1 MNSLKKKLLFI
12 AAIFI
17 VAFSFGQN
25 SYLEALKRSINHVAI
40 DSSKNIINH
49 IKSTQL
55 SYNEKANFE
64 YLKANYFKL
73 INEDDLA
80 YKNYLAAKKRYI
92 ILDSISKVAQI
103 NIEMVSLLLAIEN
116 NKIDYNIYIKEFLD
130 YAKTVHDPKIL
141 SEGYM
146 QLGKS
151 FYNSNPKLSID
162 YFFKAL
168 KENENQNEEVY
179 SARIMQ
185 NIGATYASD
194 QLMKLDSALFFY
206 DKAMKIYEKNSLN
219 EYISYIYIN
228 RGVVYKKQQKQEK
241 AISSF
246 LKADSISV
254 KEFKNKNKEIIY
266 GFLANTYKENGNYK
280 KAIEYLEKQK
290 VYQDILDEKEQN
302 KAIIDIDI
310 KYKTVEKEKENK
322 NLKAINFKN
331 KITISI
337 SLLLLFLSVLIGFLS
352 FKNLKNKKKIIEQ
365 QKTIE
370 VNHLVNQL
378 KENQLNE
385 IDKML
390 AIQDKERQKIADEL
404 HDNLGSLLTI
414 LKINF
419 ETLNEQENN
428 ELLYDKTNQIIDE
441 AYNEVRN
448 IAHLK
453 NSGVIGKEG
462 LLLAVKKMAEKM
474 SVPNKIIF
482 NVIPSGLNNRIEN
495 TVEVLL
501 FRIIQE
507 LATNCIKHANASEV
521 NIYLNQYD
529 NEINVMVE
537 DNGKGFESNKIDK
550 NDGIGLK
557 NIERKVEQLL
567 GTFTVDTKK
576 GRGTTIIIDLPL

>member
-1 MNSLKKKLLFI
+1 MIHFKNKLLFT
-12 AAIFI
+12 ATIFI

-25 SYLEALKRSINHVAI
+25 KQLEALKKTINHVAI
-40 DSSKNIINH
+40 DSSKAIING

-55 SYNEKANFE
+55 SYNERANFE
-64 YLKANYFKL
+64 YLKANYHKL
-73 INEDDLA
+73 INEDNLA
-80 YKNYLAAKKRYI
+80 YKHYLEAKKRYI
-92 ILDSISKVAQI
+92 ILDSVSKVAQI

-130 YAKTVHDPKIL
+130 YAKTAQEAKLL

-168 KENENQNEEVY
+168 KENEKQNDEVY
-179 SARIMQ
+179 GARIMQ

-194 QLMKLDSALFFY
+194 AILKLDSALFFY
-206 DKAMKIYEKNSLN
+206 DKALKVYNKNSLN

-228 RGVVYKKQQKQEK
+228 RGVVFTKKKEFNK
-241 AISSF
+241 AIDSF

-266 GFLANTYKENGNYK
+266 GFLANAYKENKEYK
-280 KAIEYLEKQK
+280 KAIEYIEKQK
-290 VYQDILDEKEQN
+290 VFQNILDEKEQN
-302 KAIIDIDI
+302 KAIIDIDA
-310 KYKTVEKEKENK
+310 KYKTVEKEKENRA
-322 NLKAINFKN
+322 LKQINFKS
-331 KITISI
+331 KITII
-337 SLLLLFLSVLIGFLS
+337 IIIILLLLSISIGLLS
-352 FKNLKNKKKIIEQ
+352 FKNIASRKKIIEQ

-370 VNHLVNQL
+370 VNKLESQI

-390 AIQDKERQKIADEL
+390 AVQEKERQKIADEL
-404 HDNLGSLLTI
+404 HDNLGSLLAT

-419 ETLNEQENN
+419 ETLNEQEKNVV
-428 ELLYDKTNQIIDE
+428 LYAKTNQIIDE
-441 AYNEVRN
+441 AYAEVRN

-474 SVPNKIIF
+474 SVPHKIIF
-482 NVIPSGLNNRIEN
+482 NVIPSGLKNRIEN

-529 NEINVMVE
+529 NDINVMVE
-537 DNGKGFESNKIDK
+537 DNGKGFDVNKINE

-557 NIERKVEQLL
+557 NMERKVEQLL
-567 GTFTVDTKK
+567 GTFTIDTKK
-576 GRGTTIIIDLPL
+576 GRGTTIIIELPL